1 VKFLR
6 AVLIGFALLG
16 FTVPSYAAQRV
27 RIAVL
32 GLFHPQEVSVQTVP
46 RQPLLLK
53 AGSREIV
60 IGNGKLSQITVALGA
75 DDLSVRAGS
84 ERIAAKDLQLS
95 AQQGTD
101 ADFIITVPGK
111 LRREYHGKLAIIR
124 GEKELIPVV
133 EMELEVAVA
142 GIVAAETTPDMPAES
157 LKAQAVAV
165 RSYLVAGGP
174 HHPYADFCDTTHCQ
188 FLRGRPQ
195 PNTPAALAAART
207 KGLVLVWEGKPFA
220 TMYSASC
227 GGKTK
232 TLAEVGVK
240 PDDYPY
246 FAVVCPICRRSP
258 TRWSSRV
265 TPEDA
270 AALEQSKTELARIK
284 AARKLGWS
292 TVPSNSFQT
301 RRENGDVVIEGVGR
315 GHGVGLC
322 QRGAAGMARQGK
334 KFREILAYYYP
345 NTTMESVT
353 KTASSGT
360 RAAEEVAAAN

>member
-1 VKFLR
+1 VKVFR
-6 AVLIGFALLG
+6 AVLIGFALFG
-16 FTVPSYAAQRV
+16 FAVPSYAAQRV

-32 GLFHPQEVSVQTVP
+32 GLFHPQEISVQTVP

-53 AGSREIV
+53 AGSREVV
-60 IGNGKLSQITVALGA
+60 IGNGKLTQVTVAFGA
-75 DDLSVRAGS
+75 DALSVRAGS
-84 ERIAAKDLQLS
+84 EQIVAKDLRLN

-101 ADFIITVPGK
+101 ADFVITVPGK
-111 LRREYHGKLAIIR
+111 LRREYHGKLSITR

-133 EMELEVAVA
+133 EMDIEVAVA

-207 KGLVLVWEGKPFA
+207 KGLVLAWEGKPFA

-227 GGKTK
+227 GGRTK

-246 FAVVCPICRRSP
+246 FAVDCPVCRRSP
-258 TRWSSRV
+258 NRWSSRL

-270 AALEQSKTELARIK
+270 AALEQSKTEVGRIK
-284 AARKLGWS
+284 AARKLGWN
-292 TVPSNSFQT
+292 TVPSNSFET
-301 RRENGDVVIEGVGR
+301 RRENGKVVIEGVGR

-322 QRGAAGMARQGK
+322 QRGAAGMARSGK

-345 NTTMESVT
+345 NTTLESMT

-360 RAAEEVAAAN
+360 RTAEETGADN